1 MEFSKKLLILDYIVF
16 TVLIVLAIIFQNCGI
31 DTIAIAWA
39 GQLAISS
46 GFYYW
51 KAKTENRIKVPLLMI
66 KSLDKYI
73 KEHQPNTELD
83 INSYIQAVLD
93 KE

>member
-16 TVLIVLAIIFQNCGI
+16 AILTILAIIFQGRGI
-31 DTIAIAWA
+31 DMIAITWA

-51 KAKTENRIKVPLLMI
+51 KAKAENRIKIPLLMI
-66 KSLDKYI
+66 KALDRYI
-73 KEHQPNTELD
+73 RERQPDTELD
-83 INSYIQAVLD
+83 INSYIQTVLE